1 MKIITLNLHLWQ
13 EKNQLE
19 KLKRVADYINE
30 NDIDICFFQEVA
42 QKFDAPL
49 LFDNIREDNNAYLV
63 FKDLKAKY
71 NISYEFK
78 KRGWGIFEEGLAIV
92 SKYPIISKEWF
103 FISKTQKLMDWK
115 TRVILKVTYEVEGK
129 PVHCFAVHMGWSD
142 GNEVYEEQATNLMK
156 EVNKCGND
164 LVILAGDYNCPR
176 DVREYNC
183 WDSLYSSVDL
193 AGIDTAN
200 VPTFA
205 FNLDSH
211 MDTKNKHIDYIF
223 FNKKLGIKEY
233 RVDFKESDGLVSDHY
248 LVYTE
253 I

>member
-1 MKIITLNLHLWQ
+1 MKLITLNLHLLQ

-19 KLKRVADYINE
+19 KLDKVAKYINDNE
-30 NDIDICFFQEVA
+30 IDVCFFQEVA

-63 FKDLKAKY
+63 YKKLNGDY

-103 FISKTQKLMDWK
+103 FISKTKELMDWK
-115 TRVILKVTYEVEGK
+115 TRIILKVTFNVEGK
-129 PVHCFAVHMGWSD
+129 PVHCFVVHMGWSD
-142 GNEVYEEQATNLMK
+142 GNEIYEKQADNLLK
-156 EVNKCGND
+156 QIRKHKDD
-164 LVILAGDYNCPR
+164 LVILAGDFNCPR
-176 DVREYNC
+176 DVREYEC
-183 WDSLYSSVDL
+183 WNELYASCDL
-193 AGIDTAN
+193 INLDTDRH
-200 VPTFA
+200 PTFA
-205 FNLDSH
+205 FTLDSH
-211 MDTKNKHIDYIF
+211 MNTENKHIDYIF
-223 FNKKLGIKEY
+223 FNKKVEVKDYKI
-233 RVDFKESDGLVSDHY
+233 DFKDENNLVSDHY

>member
-1 MKIITLNLHLWQ
+1 MKIISLNLHLWQ

-49 LFDNIREDNNAYLV
+49 LFDNIREDNNAYLIY
-63 FKDLKAKY
+63 KDLKEKY

-115 TRVILKVTYEVEGK
+115 TKISNVAKKKKFLIMCHTFL
-129 PVHCFAVHMGWSD
+129 H
-142 GNEVYEEQATNLMK
+142 
-156 EVNKCGND
+156 
-164 LVILAGDYNCPR
+164 I
-176 DVREYNC
+176 
-183 WDSLYSSVDL
+183 WDFY
-193 AGIDTAN
+193 
-200 VPTFA
+200 F
-205 FNLDSH
+205 
-211 MDTKNKHIDYIF
+211 
-223 FNKKLGIKEY
+223 
-233 RVDFKESDGLVSDHY
+233 Y
-248 LVYTE
+248 LFL
-253 I
+253 

>member
-13 EKNQLE
+13 EKDQLE

-63 FKDLKAKY
+63 YKDLKGKY

-115 TRVILKVTYEVEGK
+115 TRVILKVTYEVDGK

-142 GNEVYEEQATNLMK
+142 GNEVYEEQAANLMK
-156 EVNKCGND
+156 EVNKCQND

-176 DVREYNC
+176 DVREYNS

-193 AGIDTAN
+193 AGIDTTD

-223 FNKKLGIKEY
+223 FNKKLDIKDY
-233 RVDFKESDGLVSDHY
+233 RVDFKENDGLVSDHY